1 MKTLYPN
8 MNKKQQKIFEKNWI
22 KDWAISL
29 EENCEMSEKDALSAA
44 EADFIKW
51 ENQEGWLSDW

>member
-1 MKTLYPN
+1 METLYPN

-22 KDWAISL
+22 KNWAISL